1 MLVPCSFSLPSER
14 DGLRNCWDLI
24 AYNIHFHLERFEK
37 SMRWFGVIGVGLTL
51 EMDWVASIF
60 IFVSCKIKSRLWVGV
75 CIWEEKGMFLK
86 LTQRME
92 IEMMIFIFSLSRWFL
107 ALTWISSY
115 FVFPFSLSLS
125 SPCFLHLEERVRA
138 MRVMR
143 WMESDLMQVPWSLHL
158 VLIGGSKR

>member
-1 MLVPCSFSLPSER
+1 
-14 DGLRNCWDLI
+14 
-24 AYNIHFHLERFEK
+24 
-37 SMRWFGVIGVGLTL
+37 MRWFSVIGVGLTL

-115 FVFPFSLSLS
+115 FVFPFSFS
-125 SPCFLHLEERVRA
+125 SPCFLHLEESEGD
-138 MRVMR
+138 
-143 WMESDLMQVPWSLHL
+143 ESDEMNGEWSDAGALKSPPRADRWVQEVGREDNLARLTLLHKCSGEKSIRTL
-158 VLIGGSKR
+158 DSPVGHEFWEFWNLR